1 MESAACEELIRRD
14 PTDIPCNPKAL
25 LLSKNQTLEAARPPP
40 PGGGSLKTKGIADPI
55 FETKGDRVAVFEN
68 EGLI

>member
-1 MESAACEELIRRD
+1 
-14 PTDIPCNPKAL
+14 L